1 MTDYKEILLEMGYS
15 NIMDN
20 GREFRMKP
28 IYRESSSNT
37 VLSVR
42 KDSGYFIDFSKN
54 ISGSFADLVK
64 LSLDMNSPAEAHEWL
79 VHSIGPMTD
88 VKKPKPKINEIKILS
103 KESLSKI
110 TPDDTYWLNR
120 GISKETLELF
130 GGGVIKV
137 GKMANRYSF
146 PIFNYEK
153 DLVGVSGRYIEPLEE
168 DSKIPKWKHIGQ
180 KKHWKYPL
188 QVNNKIIRE
197 EKKVILVESIGDM
210 LSLWEAGVHHSVVT
224 FGLNISTEIINL
236 FLKID
241 IDKIYISFNNDDEN
255 NMAGNLAAEKAERKL
270 LKYFDPQQICIK
282 LPPKKDF
289 GEMSSQEITAW
300 HDAL

>member
-1 MTDYKEILLEMGYS
+1 MTNYKDILLEIGYS
-15 NIMDN
+15 NIIDN

-54 ISGSFADLVK
+54 ISGSFANLVK
-64 LSLDMNSPAEAHEWL
+64 LSLDMKSLEEADKWLANS
-79 VHSIGPMTD
+79 VGPITEI
-88 VKKPKPKINEIKILS
+88 KKPKPKIDGVKTLS
-103 KESLSKI
+103 KESLNKI
-110 TPDDTYWLNR
+110 VPDDTYWLNR
-120 GISKETLELF
+120 GISKETLKPF
-130 GGGVIKV
+130 GGGIIKE

-146 PIFNYEK
+146 PIFNYKK
-153 DLVGVSGRYIEPLEE
+153 DLVGVSGRYTRPLEE
-168 DSKIPKWKHIGQ
+168 DSKVPKWKHIGQ

-188 QVNNKIIRE
+188 QVNSKIIR
-197 EKKVILVESIGDM
+197 KKKKAILVESIGDM
-210 LSLWEAGVHHSVVT
+210 LSLWEAGIYYPVVT
-224 FGLNISTEIINL
+224 FGLNISNEIINL

-255 NMAGNLAAEKAERKL
+255 NMAGNLAAEKAEKKL
-270 LKYFDPQQICIK
+270 LKYFDSRQVCVK

-289 GEMSSQEITAW
+289 GEMSGQEITAW